1 MINSIEICKLAQL
14 VNLIMQKKNQKLL
27 HIVIILLVLIIS
39 FFAWNTFIIY
49 PIKLF
54 VVLLHEMSH
63 GLVAVLTGGK
73 IISIELNKYL
83 GGLTT
88 TEGGNILLIASA
100 GYLGSIGIGALLF
113 ISSFDKKVSTWF
125 NTALAVL
132 MIIFAANFLVDLL
145 SQITALL
152 AAALLIV
159 SPRYFNS
166 LVNQI
171 IMQSLGLVS
180 AFYVLIDIKEDLLS
194 GNNYQTDAV
203 ILENITSI
211 SAAYIGILWLLISAL
226 VIYFLIRKLIL
237 SK

>member
-100 GYLGSIGIGALLF
+100 GYLGSVGIGALLF

-152 AAALLIV
+152 AAVLLMV

-171 IMQSLGLVS
+171 IMRSLGLVS

-194 GNNYQTDAV
+194 GSNYQTDAV

>member
-1 MINSIEICKLAQL
+1 MK
-14 VNLIMQKKNQKLL
+14 KKNQKIL
-27 HIVIILLVLIIS
+27 HVTIIASVLVIS
-39 FFAWNTFIIY
+39 FFAWNTFIVY

-100 GYLGSIGIGALLF
+100 GYLGSVGIGALLF

-132 MIIFAANFLVDLL
+132 LIIFAANFLVDLL

-152 AAALLIV
+152 AAVILIL
-159 SPRYFNS
+159 SPRYFNN

-194 GNNYQTDAV
+194 GGNYQNDAV

-211 SAAYIGILWLLISAL
+211 SATYIGILWMLISAV
-226 VIYFLIRKLIL
+226 VIYFLIRKLFL
-237 SK
+237 ST

>member
-1 MINSIEICKLAQL
+1 
-14 VNLIMQKKNQKLL
+14 MQKKNQKLL
-27 HIVIILLVLIIS
+27 HIAIIFLVLIIS

-100 GYLGSIGIGALLF
+100 GYLGSILIGALLF

-125 NTALAVL
+125 NTALAIL
-132 MIIFAANFLVDLL
+132 LIIFAANFLVDLL
-145 SQITALL
+145 SQITALI
-152 AAALLIV
+152 AAVLLVI
-159 SPRYFNS
+159 SPRYFNTF
-166 LVNQI
+166 VNQI

-194 GNNYQTDAV
+194 GGNYQNDAV
-203 ILENITSI
+203 ILENITSLSSTIIGITWLVI
-211 SAAYIGILWLLISAL
+211 SAI
-226 VIYFLIRKLIL
+226 VIFFLFKKLIYA
-237 SK
+237 K

>member
-1 MINSIEICKLAQL
+1 MN
-14 VNLIMQKKNQKLL
+14 KKNQKIL
-27 HIVIILLVLIIS
+27 HLSIISFVLILS

-132 MIIFAANFLVDLL
+132 LIIFAANFLVDLL
-145 SQITALL
+145 SQITALI
-152 AAALLIV
+152 AAVLLII
-159 SPRYFNS
+159 SPRYFNT

-194 GNNYQTDAV
+194 GGNYQNDAV
-203 ILENITSI
+203 ILENITSVSSTIIGITWLVI
-211 SAAYIGILWLLISAL
+211 SAIVIFFLLK
-226 VIYFLIRKLIL
+226 KLIYA
-237 SK
+237 K